1 MKATCWL
8 GLSSAIGATALG
20 LWLTG
25 ILASAAEPPRDTRK
39 REIEQP
45 VEKVI
50 AATEAAPQV
59 PPAVEEDRRKKK
71 IERPV
76 ENVIAAAAAGNF
88 DNPKVEPGMVR
99 WHASF
104 DDACK
109 AAQKS
114 GKPVLL
120 FQLLGQLDQRFT

>member
-1 MKATCWL
+1 MNTCWL
-8 GLSSAIGATALG
+8 KKMAATALG

-25 ILASAAEPPRDTRK
+25 FLPGAMPVAAADEPHVEVSPAKKIVLPPGFDRRK
-39 REIEQP
+39 REIEGP
-45 VEKVI
+45 TERLI
-50 AATEAAPQV
+50 AQLQAHEQQ
-59 PPAVEEDRRKKK
+59 K
-71 IERPV
+71 
-76 ENVIAAAAAGNF
+76 AAAAAAAAAASTE
-88 DNPKVEPGMVR
+88 NPKVEPGKVR

-109 AAQKS
+109 AAQRS